1 MAPELLEA
9 HAERCATEAFAGGAA
24 SPAPRAPRPRAAST
38 ASAPSAPAETI
49 WTEPSDDPETP
60 LVVTFINK
68 VRRRKSRPPSSPN
81 PSQPRPKTPP
91 PKKRP
96 PPRAKARRGRGPPG
110 DAEVLT
116 VHAGITVE
124 LRDVAAANPAMVPA
138 VEAADE
144 RLRRLPESAL
154 VFTNGRGEPDFRK
167 NVEWQR
173 LVAEEDALLR
183 TYAGKRRK
191 KPPPGG
197 PAGKRAR
204 AAAPPPR
211 PGPRGSEPRRKRTP
225 GGAELLRRLA
235 DAARLPR
242 GAYAAADGRC
252 RLLARVAY
260 KAELDVDQPPRPRPP
275 KPVVRAPAPA
285 APAPA
290 PAPAP
295 QSENAAAR
303 EYIGRMQHVH
313 RLDAS
318 VIARFA
324 SELKD
329 YQDGRGD
336 KDAIVRRVHGLLAG
350 YPDLIRDFY
359 NFLPPGDRAAA
370 RAAVDRPPP
379 GARGPYGQQPAAPP
393 IYRPPPAAPPPA
405 AALMPPVVQG
415 RPPPARAAPPPP
427 VDYLAA
433 PARPASVPT
442 AFFGAHENGARDI
455 GWAVPSTV
463 MLAPAHAQAI
473 AAIAA
478 AARPARWARPP
489 PAAPAPP
496 PYAAFAPPPGPRPR
510 GRPPGSG
517 RRQQAAQR
525 AVAMAAWQAYGTG
538 PPPPAAAF
546 SPPPRRPAAPPRLE
560 MPRGPGGAVDAAV
573 RTLGDRLAA
582 MLRVFAAPP
591 RAAVDARD
599 RPLARD
605 VSELAKTAAAALV
618 AFPRDAATF
627 ALFADVAAKAAV
639 ALATNA
645 AADDDLVAA
654 LAAFGAAAG
663 AAATP
668 LLARVIGLLPDA
680 TTVQSRVYVAR
691 MRKPTA
697 LAEVADAQDLLF
709 ADGGAEA
716 AAAPMDTSA

>member
-1 MAPELLEA
+1 MADAETDGGTRSESEQASGDEGASGSDDAPEPSPRRTTRLSAKTSTQSFAPQPCPWRAASTGSRGRRAAARRPRPPRLAAGSRPRPTTESARRPARDLRRVMAPELLEA

-24 SPAPRAPRPRAAST
+24 PPAPRAPRPRASAAS
-38 ASAPSAPAETI
+38 S
-49 WTEPSDDPETP
+49 
-60 LVVTFINK
+60 
-68 VRRRKSRPPSSPN
+68 RRRDHLDRAGDDRRRPSSS
-81 PSQPRPKTPP
+81 PSSTRCAAAHPAPVIPQPLAAAAQDAAAEEAR
-91 PKKRP
+91 
-96 PPRAKARRGRGPPG
+96 PPRAARGAAGRAG

-154 VFTNGRGEPDFRK
+154 VFHERPGEPDLRK

-183 TYAGKRRK
+183 SYAGKRRK
-191 KPPPGG
+191 KPQSGD

-204 AAAPPPR
+204 ARAPPR
-211 PGPRGSEPRRKRTP
+211 PGTAARAARGAQAHARRR
-225 GGAELLRRLA
+225 ELLRRLA

-242 GAYAAADGRC
+242 GAYAANDGRC

-260 KAELDVDQPPRPRPP
+260 KAEI
-275 KPVVRAPAPA
+275 A
-285 APAPA
+285 
-290 PAPAP
+290 
-295 QSENAAAR
+295 SENAAAR

-318 VIARFA
+318 VIDRAFA

-329 YQDGRGD
+329 YQDGRATRTPSAG
-336 KDAIVRRVHGLLAG
+336 RRQRA
-350 YPDLIRDFY
+350 
-359 NFLPPGDRAAA
+359 RAAA
-370 RAAVDRPPP
+370 RRLPRCA
-379 GARGPYGQQPAAPP
+379 PAA
-393 IYRPPPAAPPPA
+393 R
-405 AALMPPVVQG
+405 
-415 RPPPARAAPPPP
+415 
-427 VDYLAA
+427 
-433 PARPASVPT
+433 ASVPT

-473 AAIAA
+473 AAIAKGGQARCAGRRRRQGASA
-478 AARPARWARPP
+478 AALRGLRAAAGAAAPGPAPGLGPPPAGRPARRRH
-489 PAAPAPP
+489 
-496 PYAAFAPPPGPRPR
+496 GR
-510 GRPPGSG
+510 G
-517 RRQQAAQR
+517 
-525 AVAMAAWQAYGTG
+525 QAYGTG
-538 PPPPAAAF
+538 PRRRQRRR
-546 SPPPRRPAAPPRLE
+546 SRRRRGGPRRRRGSRCPGAPAAPSTPPCGPWATASRPCSASSPRRAPSPT
-560 MPRGPGGAVDAAV
+560 PRRFRAATLGAREDGRGGA
-573 RTLGDRLAA
+573 RRL
-582 MLRVFAAPP
+582 
-591 RAAVDARD
+591 
-599 RPLARD
+599 
-605 VSELAKTAAAALV
+605 
-618 AFPRDAATF
+618 PRDAATF

-716 AAAPMDTSA
+716 APMDTSA